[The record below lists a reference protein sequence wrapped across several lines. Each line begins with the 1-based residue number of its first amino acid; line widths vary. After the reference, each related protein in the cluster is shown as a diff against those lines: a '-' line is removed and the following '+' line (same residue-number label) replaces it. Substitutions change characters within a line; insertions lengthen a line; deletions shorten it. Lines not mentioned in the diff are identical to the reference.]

1 MSNIGTKFILAQ
13 RFVFDP
19 NSNSLVDQMSDGEV
33 VRLGSNESRILLMLS
48 ERPNEVITRNELHE
62 YVWRDQGFEV
72 DDSSLTQAVST
83 LRKMLKDSTKSPE
96 FVKTVPKRGYQFIAT
111 VERSAPLSSNDQ
123 PVAAEITENDVEPI
137 LTFATPAAT
146 EETITETVESEPIA
160 KVQETKVELEPATAP
175 VTAPAKNTNKWLTFW
190 LLLAA
195 FIMPI
200 LVLTFTNPAESEF
213 KTLAEIDGVKVQS
226 PINHPDLSSWLPAI
240 EKCVLRYN
248 TNHTGMLKPTEVIAT
263 GGQTN
268 NLALNY
274 IHPQEYSSENVTLR
288 LYANQSDVNDICN
301 GGQ

>member
-123 PVAAEITENDVEPI
+123 PVAAEIAENDVEPI

-146 EETITETVESEPIA
+146 EDAITETVEPEPIA
-160 KVQETKVELEPATAP
+160 KVQENKVEVEPATAP
-175 VTAPAKNTNKWLTFW
+175 VVAPTKSTNKWLTFW

-213 KTLAEIDGVKVQS
+213 KTLAEVDGVKVQS
-226 PINHPDLSSWLPAI
+226 PVNHPDLSSWLPAI

-274 IHPQEYSSENVTLR
+274 IHPQDYSSENVTLR
-288 LYANQSDVNDICN
+288 IYANQSDLNDICN

>member
-19 NSNSLVDQMSDGEV
+19 NSNSLVDQASDGEV

-96 FVKTVPKRGYQFIAT
+96 FVKTVPKRGYQFIAS
-111 VERSAPLSSNDQ
+111 VERSAPLSSSEQ
-123 PVAAEITENDVEPI
+123 PVMAEI
-137 LTFATPAAT
+137 
-146 EETITETVESEPIA
+146 VESEMEPTLA
-160 KVQETKVELEPATAP
+160 FTTTAEEVVTEMAESEPATKVQEINAEVEPKAETNVATS
-175 VTAPAKNTNKWLTFW
+175 KNNNKWTSFSV
-190 LLLAA
+190 LLAA
-195 FIMPI
+195 IIMPI

-213 KTLAEIDGVKVQS
+213 LTLAEVDGVKVQT
-226 PINHPDLSSWLPAI
+226 PINHPDLTNWLPAI

-248 TNHTGMLKPTEVIAT
+248 TNHAGMLKPTEVIAT

-268 NLALNY
+268 YLALNY
-274 IHPQEYSSENVTLR
+274 IHPQDYSSENVTLR
-288 LYANQSDVNDICN
+288 IYANQSDVNDICN